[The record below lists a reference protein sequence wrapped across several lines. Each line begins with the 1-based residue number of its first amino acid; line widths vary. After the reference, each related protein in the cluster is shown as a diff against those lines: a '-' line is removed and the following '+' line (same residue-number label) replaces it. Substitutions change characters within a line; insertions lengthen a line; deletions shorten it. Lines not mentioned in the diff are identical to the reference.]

1 MRSLKLDSPKVSSQP
16 RVSGRPTVSTPP
28 RSGGIV
34 PPAKTVPPRVGD
46 GFERPTKGPGRKGG
60 SVFESGLPTGQ
71 RSPVSVKGSIG
82 GKLTLSPEVMDSLK
96 KAGTEIGIKLG
107 ATAKR
112 SEVRQSILDALK
124 GINLGSA
131 SKGLFHKAY
140 NVAYRA
146 YRAACVSSAS
156 GLRPQPTE

>member
-1 MRSLKLDSPKVSSQP
+1 MRSLKLDTPKLPSQP

-46 GFERPTKGPGRKGG
+46 GFERPTQSAGKRGG
-60 SVFESGLPTGQ
+60 SVFEPGRPTSPK
-71 RSPVSVKGSIG
+71 SPVGAKGSIG
-82 GKLTLSPEVMDSLK
+82 GKLMLSPEIMDSLK
-96 KAGTEIGIKLG
+96 KVGTDTAAKLG
-107 ATAKR
+107 ASAKR
-112 SEVRQSILDALK
+112 SEVRQSLMDAIK
-124 GINLGSA
+124 GMDLGSS
-131 SKGLFHKAY
+131 SKGLFRKAY

-146 YRAACVSSAS
+146 YQAACVSSAS